1 MEMLLRVVL
10 VLVIVGVTVYALVD
24 CLRTDGTEVRLLPR
38 PLWCL
43 VILVVPLVGAV
54 GWLVA
59 GRSKDAPATPAA
71 RPLAPDDDPD
81 FLRRLDQERRRRA
94 AEEERRRRRDSGGGP
109 EGDDHSDHPA

>member
-1 MEMLLRVVL
+1 MLRVVL
-10 VLVIVGVTVYALVD
+10 VLLVIGVMVYAFVD
-24 CLRTDGTEVRLLPR
+24 CVRSDRSQVRLLPR

-54 GWLVA
+54 LWLVA
-59 GRSKDAPATPAA
+59 GRSKDAPPAPSA
-71 RPLAPDDDPD
+71 RPIAPDDDPD

-94 AEEERRRRRDSGGGP
+94 AEEERRRRRESGGGP